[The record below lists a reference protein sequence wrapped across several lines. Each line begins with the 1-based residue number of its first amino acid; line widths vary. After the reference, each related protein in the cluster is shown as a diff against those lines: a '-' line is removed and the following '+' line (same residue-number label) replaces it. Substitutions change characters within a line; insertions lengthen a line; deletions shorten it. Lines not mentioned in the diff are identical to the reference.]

1 MRPINARDL
10 MNPDPLTV
18 RETMSIGELA
28 TFLTE
33 NEISGAPVVDRKGR
47 LVGVV
52 SVVDLARADSEK
64 SEDTSWSSVHA
75 DSYADDWDR
84 RALGD
89 GVKIFHLEP
98 DALQVRDIMN
108 SSVHSVDPE
117 ATVPEIARR
126 MLHYHLHRLLVIEDD
141 QLIGVLSTSDLLGL
155 LLEEE

>member
-10 MNPDPLTV
+10 MNPVPLTV
-18 RETMSIGELA
+18 SETMSIGELA
-28 TFLTE
+28 TFLTD
-33 NEISGAPVVDRKGR
+33 NEISGAPVVDHEGR

-64 SEDTSWSSVHA
+64 SDSTSWSAVRT

-98 DALQVRDIMN
+98 DALEVRDIMN
-108 SSVHSVDPE
+108 SSIHSVLPD
-117 ATVPEIARR
+117 ATVPEIART
-126 MLHYHLHRLLVIEDD
+126 MLHYHLHRLLVLDGK
-141 QLIGVLSTSDLLGL
+141 QLVGVISTSDLLGL
-155 LLEEE
+155 LLEDE